1 MRKVGGRV
9 DRAGDA
15 VSVANRYWL
24 KWLLKRRGS
33 LALLLKRNSDAIDTY
48 RRVLRIDPTDEFA
61 RAVLGNLYAQKG
73 DRTAAIDEFYQLVS
87 HHPKNAD
94 GWFNLGFIYDERDEV
109 ADAERCFRRALE
121 LNPAL
126 DRAWY
131 GLGLVLIRQG
141 RLDEA
146 IVALKRN
153 IKLQHFSPYGYYQLG
168 MTYHHLGRSAE
179 AWQMYEKLTQFEPKY
194 AATLRRD
201 LEQTVPQSAGESKQ
215 AQSIQETGAEAA

>member
-1 MRKVGGRV
+1 MS
-9 DRAGDA
+9 AP
-15 VSVANRYWL
+15 SRYWL
-24 KWLLKRRGS
+24 KWWLNRRGS
-33 LALLLKRNSDAIDTY
+33 AALMLKRNDDAMDTY
-48 RRVLRIDPTDEFA
+48 RRVLKIDPSDEFA
-61 RAVLGNLYAQKG
+61 RGVLGNLYAQKG
-73 DRTAAIDEFYQLVS
+73 DRTAAIEEFSRLVA

-94 GWFNLGFIYDERDEV
+94 GWFNLGFIHDERDEL
-109 ADAERCFRRALE
+109 AEAERCFRNAVE
-121 LNPAL
+121 LSPAL

-168 MTYHHLGRSAE
+168 MTYHHLGRSTE

-194 AATLRRD
+194 AATLKRD
-201 LEQTVPQSAGESKQ
+201 LEQTVPQSAGEC
-215 AQSIQETGAEAA
+215 QSPRIEQESRAEAV